1 MVFPLLKSDFFYF
14 LLYTLEIYWFSSS
27 PNNGIQNS
35 QAHVTL
41 GAWPLTLRAYL
52 ASLTVSGQRW
62 RKATCGDEL
71 RPCTHFCAR
80 SLFHAPVSHW
90 RLMMLADHPSRE
102 LVLILEHWALS
113 VAKSTVLGFHTM
125 CVLLPHATGGPFI
138 QWCYFVF
145 QCVPGTQHGAS
156 PPGYMCVCVCV
167 CVCVF
172 QPLFIEW
179 VNGVKC

>member
-1 MVFPLLKSDFFYF
+1 M
-14 LLYTLEIYWFSSS
+14 
-27 PNNGIQNS
+27 
-35 QAHVTL
+35 TL
-41 GAWPLTLRAYL
+41 GPWPLTLRAYL
-52 ASLTVSGQRW
+52 ASLAVSGQRW

-90 RLMMLADHPSRE
+90 RLTMLPDHPSSE

-113 VAKSTVLGFHTM
+113 LAKAQSWDYTPCVSFSPTPLEGLLFSDVILFSSVSLAPSTVPAPQVM
-125 CVLLPHATGGPFI
+125 
-138 QWCYFVF
+138 
-145 QCVPGTQHGAS
+145 
-156 PPGYMCVCVCV
+156 

-172 QPLFIEW
+172 QPLFTEW